1 MSLKTTI
8 KQLLP
13 NSWILKRQRMKA
25 AIQLRKDVHT
35 DCRRFAKAYAAP
47 ACVSQMQFAFVNSD
61 DYAGTDYFEKMLSYA
76 DETIAIVYA
85 EANRTNA
92 DGSVVPFL
100 SKGIV
105 RDVVANNACDF
116 SSQYSHE
123 VRLSM
128 FIQDF

>member
-1 MSLKTTI
+1 
-8 KQLLP
+8 
-13 NSWILKRQRMKA
+13 MKA

-35 DCRRFAKAYAAP
+35 DRRRFAKAYAAP

-61 DYAGTDYFEKMLSYA
+61 DHAGTDYFGKMLSYA

-92 DGSVVPFL
+92 DGSVVPFP

-116 SSQYSHE
+116 SSHYSHE